1 MDWIKVFNGILDT
14 IKSGMK
20 ESAYMTYQE
29 TGQMPNMDELF
40 ADELSHFLDNL
51 GYEIEQSKKHIIRD
65 VKHSVNALLNI
76 DDGDEIA
83 REMEEDGERALDE
96 MLSREE

>member
-1 MDWIKVFNGILDT
+1 MTWKKTMDEIVVT

-20 ESAYMTYQE
+20 ESAYMTYNE
-29 TGQMPNMDELF
+29 TGQMPNLDELF
-40 ADELSHFLDNL
+40 ADELLHFLDNL
-51 GYEIEQSKKHIIRD
+51 SYEIKTSREFIIRD
-65 VKHSVNALLNI
+65 VRHSVNALLGI

>member
-14 IKSGMK
+14 IKDGMK

-65 VKHSVNALLNI
+65 VKHSVNVLLDI

-83 REMEEDGERALDE
+83 AEIQADGERALADR
-96 MLSREE
+96 LSSEE